1 MESYPVYPVRR
12 FSLGKII
19 GLFFALATLVVVGLI
34 ASSTLYATKT
44 IFGLL
49 TENRKLKQAI
59 TNLTQESQIGFAK
72 VISQETRDGKLHTRL
87 LFVETDRDDPTRRV
101 LEKEY
106 TVEGD
111 IVHFDA
117 LIVKFGDQVVM
128 DGKERALYLWRRV
141 YGDRQPPEQGF
152 PIEEIGRE
160 PGRYADILARLP
172 VHDRSLFWSEIWEL
186 SNDPERLK
194 QAGVKAIFGN
204 AVYKKLRP
212 GLIYV
217 FKINNSGGV
226 YPETVPA
233 L

>member
-1 MESYPVYPVRR
+1 MESYPAYPARR
-12 FSLGKII
+12 FSLGRII

-49 TENRKLKQAI
+49 TENKKLKQAI
-59 TNLTQESQIGFAK
+59 TNLTQEGQIGFAK
-72 VISQETRDGKLHTRL
+72 VISQETRDGKLYTRL
-87 LFVETDRDDPTRRV
+87 LFVETDRDDPTHRL
-101 LEKEY
+101 LEKQY

-141 YGDRQPPEQGF
+141 YGEGQPPEQGF
-152 PIEEIGRE
+152 PIEEIGKE

-172 VHDRSLFWSEIWEL
+172 LHDRTLFWSEIWEL
-186 SNDPERLK
+186 ANDPKRLK
-194 QAGVKAIFGN
+194 KAGVQ
-204 AVYKKLRP
+204 AVYGDVKYQKLRP
-212 GLIYV
+212 GLIYI
-217 FKINNSGGV
+217 FKIGNSGDL